1 MPKSRTALTGT
12 DAIVNALMSDPAR
25 ERFKFIEQVDMDRV
39 VAAIL
44 RLTMEVSVLRDR
56 IDTHESLAERHG
68 GYSLADVESY
78 RPTPEEEKRRG
89 QRRETLVARIVRD
102 LT

>member
-1 MPKSRTALTGT
+1 MAKSRSALTGT
-12 DAIVNALMSDPAR
+12 DAVVDALMSDPAR

-56 IDTHESLAERHG
+56 IDTHESLAEKHG
-68 GYSLADVESY
+68 GYSRADVESY
-78 RPTPEEEKRRG
+78 RPTPEEE
-89 QRRETLVARIVRD
+89 QRRAERRNALVARLVRD